1 MLDKESAKRAM
12 AAAGAKAEDMGKPVS
27 IAIVDIA
34 GAMVL
39 FERFGNIASFTAAVA
54 EGKATGS
61 AYTGRDSGMLEQ
73 MMQTGGAV
81 FEAIADALEGRR
93 FVPRQGAVPIVKDGV
108 VVGAIGVSGGTS
120 QEDEDIARAGAAAV

>member
-12 AAAGAKAEDMGKPVS
+12 TAAGAKAEAMGKPVS

-39 FERFGNIASFTAAVA
+39 FERFGNIASFTAGVA

-93 FVPRQGAVPIVKDGV
+93 FVARQGAVPIVKDGV

>member
-1 MLDKESAKRAM
+1 MLDKETAKRIM

-39 FERFGNIASFTAAVA
+39 FERFGNIASFTAGVA
-54 EGKATGS
+54 EGKAVGS

-73 MMQTGGAV
+73 MMQTGGAI

-93 FVPRQGAVPIVKDGV
+93 FVARQGAVPIVIGGV

-120 QEDEDIARAGAAAV
+120 QEDEDIARAGTEAI